1 MDKVWT
7 ILYVLLFI
15 VIVFALNLE
24 GLAFIILVIDQT
36 LDVMKDKKQEE
47 QMKKLEDFRKKF
59 NNLYKKEVFEASKS

>member
-7 ILYVLLFI
+7 ILYVILFI

-36 LDVMKDKKQEE
+36 LDVMKDKK
-47 QMKKLEDFRKKF
+47 
-59 NNLYKKEVFEASKS
+59 